1 MSVVRRGVAV
11 LALTLS
17 LSGCLTIWGTVGGGI
32 YASTKNK
39 DIAVQQGDKPRTSTG
54 KSMAAGA
61 GIGFVLDMTLVAI
74 AIATDN
80 FVTIGH

>member
-1 MSVVRRGVAV
+1 M
-11 LALTLS
+11 
-17 LSGCLTIWGTVGGGI
+17 GTAGGGV

-39 DIAVQQGDKPRTSTG
+39 EIEVQQGNKPRTSVG
-54 KSMAAGA
+54 KSVAADA